1 MPLTSAEIH
10 VKNAVTLGNTTVM
23 KNEVYYFVVSG
34 DAAQETPIGSG
45 RYDHTLALVEPTKVA
60 ECVVMDTI
68 TFTNDIGRNYTE
80 NAHIVTPVQTE
91 G

>member
-1 MPLTSAEIH
+1 MPLTPAEIH

-23 KNEVYYFVVSG
+23 ENEVYYFVVSG

-80 NAHIVTPVQTE
+80 NAAAVVPTE
-91 G
+91 S